1 MSFYEQLP
9 VYKKALDLTVYFN
22 TVVRHFDK
30 HCKYTVGA
38 DLCNLSRK
46 ILILVARANAKQER
60 QVRLQEAIELLE
72 ELKILIHGSFPL
84 GE

>member
-1 MSFYEQLP
+1 MSLYEQLP

-30 HCKYTVGA
+30 HYKYTIGA

-46 ILILVARANAKQER
+46 ILILIAQANTKQER
-60 QVRLQEAIELLE
+60 QGKLSDKKVYFVVYGTLTAR
-72 ELKILIHGSFPL
+72 K
-84 GE
+84 